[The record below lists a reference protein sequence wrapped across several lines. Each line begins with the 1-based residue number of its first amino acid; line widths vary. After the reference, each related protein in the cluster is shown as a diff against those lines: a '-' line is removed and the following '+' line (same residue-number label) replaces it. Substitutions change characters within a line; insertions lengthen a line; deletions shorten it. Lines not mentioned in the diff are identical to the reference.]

1 MSCHLIYP
9 ISFYWHF
16 RAPNAEEF
24 IEAVE
29 NCHEP
34 IDNDQFRWG
43 KECVID
49 RVPLKW
55 ESWMSIVT
63 PSLHEVANQ
72 MNRIFGFVM
81 YDPLDQLLQERIFSR
96 STRSCYARPRHGIF
110 CQWWWGIFQSF
121 CFTDRYSTSLRT
133 EVKKLVGYQNIR
145 GINYKAGDVII
156 FPGHLMHMVTPHQSD
171 VTRKT
176 FACNIQL
183 KDVCKPEVPPN

>member
-81 YDPLDQLLQERIFSR
+81 YDPWINYYKRGYFQEVHDHAMQDLAMVFFANDGEGFSK
-96 STRSCYARPRHGIF
+96 
-110 CQWWWGIFQSF
+110 F

>member
-63 PSLHEVANQ
+63 PSLHEVASQ

-81 YDPLDQLLQERIFSR
+81 YDPWINYYKRGYFQEVHDHAMQDLAMVFF
-96 STRSCYARPRHGIF
+96 ANDGED
-110 CQWWWGIFQSF
+110 FQSF
-121 CFTDRYSTSLRT
+121 ASQIDIARLS
-133 EVKKLVGYQNIR
+133 E
-145 GINYKAGDVII
+145 
-156 FPGHLMHMVTPHQSD
+156 
-171 VTRKT
+171 
-176 FACNIQL
+176 L
-183 KDVCKPEVPPN
+183 K